1 MRSLTF
7 AQPFICYCCAR
18 RRSWYGL
25 SSWTDSFRCLGLTNI
40 LSLCFNVK
48 FDVTSFLGE
57 NYYNSSVIWADDE
70 KLLGDFKYLQFQ
82 SCGKKPQGQMA
93 RLSLLQTCL
102 NYQLI
107 SFLGLPAELIVAI
120 APVLSETCPRAT
132 PFPTA
137 LYFISGASWLLIY
150 IQSYL
155 FNLIWCDPLF

>member
-1 MRSLTF
+1 
-7 AQPFICYCCAR
+7 
-18 RRSWYGL
+18 
-25 SSWTDSFRCLGLTNI
+25 
-40 LSLCFNVK
+40 
-48 FDVTSFLGE
+48 
-57 NYYNSSVIWADDE
+57 
-70 KLLGDFKYLQFQ
+70 
-82 SCGKKPQGQMA
+82 MA